1 MTASSKELLTAFFAE
16 FIALFLPDAFV
27 YLDASTLKFLDKELF
42 TDVTA
47 GDKYE
52 VDLLVKARFQ
62 AQDAFFLVHVENPS
76 TAQADFPRRMFTY
89 FARLHEK
96 YNPPVYPVA
105 LFSFDAPLCAE
116 PDRYRVAFPGR
127 SVLQF
132 ECVVIQLNRL
142 SWRTFVT
149 TPNPVACALM
159 AKMRIARKDRPKVR
173 KECFRL
179 LGTLKLDPARSKLIG
194 CFIETYLQLNAEE
207 MKQYE
212 REMATLS
219 PEEKETTM
227 VLMSSWE

>member
-1 MTASSKELLTAFFAE
+1 
-16 FIALFLPDAFV
+16 
-27 YLDASTLKFLDKELF
+27 
-42 TDVTA
+42 
-47 GDKYE
+47 
-52 VDLLVKARFQ
+52 
-62 AQDAFFLVHVENPS
+62 
-76 TAQADFPRRMFTY
+76 MFTY

-96 YNPPVYPVA
+96 YNLPVYPVA

-127 SVLQF
+127 SMLQF

-194 CFIETYLQLNAEE
+194 GFIETYLQLNAEE

-212 REMATLS
+212 RERATLS
-219 PEEKETTM
+219 PEEKEITM